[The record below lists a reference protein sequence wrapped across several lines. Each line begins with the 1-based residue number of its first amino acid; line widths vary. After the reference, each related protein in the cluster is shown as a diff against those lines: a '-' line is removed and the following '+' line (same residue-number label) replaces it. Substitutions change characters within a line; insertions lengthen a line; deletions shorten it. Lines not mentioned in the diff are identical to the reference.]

1 MIGIGV
7 TTYNRQ
13 SVFDETLAAIQKFTE
28 TPYKLYVARDTD
40 EDRRGVARR
49 KNECLLNLQ
58 DCEYIFLFDD
68 DCHPKKQGWEKFII
82 EASQKTG
89 CQHFIYNKPPF
100 CDIDNL
106 KFVNGYVLECFN
118 ASGGVLM
125 FYTKEV
131 IEKIGGFYTGYE
143 LYGFEHIGHS
153 MRIKRAQLTPDW
165 FVSIQGLSDYIHS
178 FDYDEPNFFLESSCL
193 NQDEKWQLTQKN
205 REICNK
211 EDLEIYRPITI

>member
-7 TTYNRQ
+7 TTYNRE
-13 SVFDETLAAIQKFTE
+13 SVFEKTLAAIQEFTDS
-28 TPYKLYVARDTD
+28 PYKLYVARDTD

-49 KNECLLNLQ
+49 KNECLLNLKE
-58 DCEYIFLFDD
+58 CEHIFLFDD
-68 DCHPKKQGWEKFII
+68 DCHPKKKGWEKFII
-82 EASQKTG
+82 EASRKTG

-100 CDIDNL
+100 CDKDNL

-131 IEKIGGFYTGYE
+131 IEKIGGFYTGYD

-165 FVSIQGLSDYIHS
+165 FVSIQGLSNYIHS
-178 FDYDEPNFFLESSCL
+178 LDYDEPNFFLENSCL
-193 NQDEKWQLTQKN
+193 KQEQKWELTQKN
-205 REICNK
+205 KDICNK
-211 EDLEIYRPITI
+211 EDLEIYRPIIV

>member
-7 TTYNRQ
+7 TTYNRE
-13 SVFDETLAAIQKFTE
+13 SVFEKTLAAIQEFTDS
-28 TPYKLYVARDTD
+28 PYKLYVARDTD
-40 EDRRGVARR
+40 DDRRGVARR
-49 KNECLLNLQ
+49 KNECLLNLKG
-58 DCEYIFLFDD
+58 CEYIFLFDD
-68 DCHPKKQGWEKFII
+68 DCHPKKKGWEKFII
-82 EASQKTG
+82 EASRKTG

-131 IEKIGGFYTGYE
+131 IEKIGGFYTGYD

-178 FDYDEPNFFLESSCL
+178 LDYDEPSFFLENSCL
-193 NQDEKWQLTQKN
+193 KQEQKWELTQKN
-205 REICNK
+205 KDICDK
-211 EDLEIYRPITI
+211 EDLEIYRPIIV